1 MNKKI
6 VVIGGGTGLATML
19 RGLKFELDNITAIV
33 TVSDDG
39 GGSGILRSD
48 IGMLPPG
55 DIRNCITALA
65 QAEPIMS
72 ELLNYR
78 FTDGDLKGQSFGNL
92 FLAALTGVCGS
103 FEDAVSRMN
112 KVLSVKGQVL
122 PVTNSDIHLKAEFEN
137 GTSVCGESKIAAAKK
152 LQNCRIREVNLVPD
166 NAQALPSVIEAI
178 SNADVIILGP
188 GSLYT
193 SIIPNL
199 LVKGVTESIKKS
211 KALKIY
217 ISNIMTQDGETENY
231 TAFEHI
237 KSIHKHSF
245 DEIIDICIYNTEK
258 VSKKFLE
265 KYKIEDAAPVIIDE
279 LNFKNAGIKLI
290 GKPLIAE
297 DTMYARHDSKRLADA
312 IISVINGEV

>member
-19 RGLKFELDNITAIV
+19 RGLKLKADNITAIV

-39 GGSGILRSD
+39 GGSGMLRSD
-48 IGMLPPG
+48 IGILPPG

-65 QAEPIMS
+65 GAEPIMS
-72 ELLNYR
+72 ELLDYR

-103 FEDAVSRMN
+103 FEEAVARMN

-122 PVTNSDIHLKAEFEN
+122 PVTNTDIHLMAEFEN
-137 GTSVCGESKIAAAKK
+137 GTSVCGESKIADAKK
-152 LQNCRIREVNLVPD
+152 LQNCRIREVSLVPP
-166 NAQALPSVIEAI
+166 NSKALPAVITAI
-178 SNADVIILGP
+178 NDADVIILGP

-199 LVKGVTESIKKS
+199 LVRGVAEAIKKS
-211 KALKIY
+211 NALKVY

-231 TAFEHI
+231 TAFDHI
-237 KSIHKHSF
+237 KSIRKHSF
-245 DEIIDICIYNTEK
+245 DEIIDICIYNTEPIVK
-258 VSKKFLE
+258 LFLD
-265 KYKIEDAAPVIIDE
+265 KYKVEDAEPVIIDAIK
-279 LNFKNAGIKLI
+279 FKDAGIKLI
-290 GKPLIAE
+290 GRPLIAKN
-297 DTMYARHDSKRLADA
+297 TMYARHDPERLAGA
-312 IISVINGEV
+312 IISVINGEE

>member
-19 RGLKFELDNITAIV
+19 RGLKLEADNITAIV

-39 GGSGILRSD
+39 GGSGILRSG

-65 QAEPIMS
+65 QTEPIMS

-103 FEDAVSRMN
+103 FEEAVAKMN

-122 PVTNSDIHLKAEFEN
+122 PVTNSDIHLMAKFEN
-137 GTSVCGESKIAAAKK
+137 GTSVCGESKIADAKK
-152 LQNCRIREVNLVPD
+152 LQNCRISEVSLVPA
-166 NAQALPSVIEAI
+166 NSKALPSVIDAI
-178 SNADVIILGP
+178 NDADVIILGP

-199 LVKGVTESIKKS
+199 LVVGVSEAIEKS

-217 ISNIMTQDGETENY
+217 ISNIMTQDGETEHY
-231 TAFEHI
+231 TAFDHI
-237 KSIHKHSF
+237 KSIRKHSF
-245 DEIIDICIYNTEK
+245 DNIIDICIYNTEHI
-258 VSKKFLE
+258 SKGFLD
-265 KYKIEDAAPVIIDE
+265 KYKMEDAGPVIIDE
-279 LNFKNAGIKLI
+279 INFKNAGIKLI
-290 GKPLIAE
+290 GKSLIAR
-297 DTMYARHDSKRLADA
+297 DTMYARHDPKRLADA
-312 IISVINGEV
+312 IISVINGEK